1 MMRSAI
7 RNKLIQ
13 DIVEIEGR
21 VYEIQVPTKDTPK
34 PFLIVK
40 QGIDTLTEA
49 WAGYKRTVDIIV
61 VSKRTSF
68 KEVDKFAKKVIQALD
83 RQIVV
88 DTDTNEAFTCL
99 YDNSSID
106 YIDDDWN
113 AITRT
118 VSFSVL
124 ALRPY
129 IIEEY
134 IESSEVVEAIYK
146 WTEENFS
153 DIKVYKNIIPM
164 DYATPSVVWRLEK
177 VETTQLTSMHFK
189 NNYTLRG
196 HVLGRILGDEEKIGK
211 EIVKLLRQSKKIHY
225 LDKFF
230 TIDTIDYS
238 NARDKFRDGQINL
251 VVYSLDYLT
260 KTANKI
266 NKVSVRGYMNNE

>member
-1 MMRSAI
+1 MRSAI
-7 RNKLIQ
+7 RGKLIQ
-13 DIVEIEGR
+13 DITEIEGR
-21 VYEIQVPTKDTPK
+21 VYEIQVPSKDTPK

-40 QGIDTLTEA
+40 QGVDALTEA
-49 WAGYKRTVDIIV
+49 WVGYKRTVDVII

-68 KEVDKFAKKVIQALD
+68 KEVDKLAKKVIQSLD
-83 RQIVV
+83 RQIIV

-129 IIEEY
+129 LLEEY
-134 IESSEVVEAIYK
+134 IETSEVVEAIYN
-146 WTEENFS
+146 WTTENFR

-164 DYATPSVVWRLEK
+164 DYITPSIIWRLEK
-177 VETTQLTSMHFK
+177 VETTQLTNIHLK
-189 NNYTLRG
+189 NNYTVRG

-211 EIVKLLRQSKKIHY
+211 DIVKTLKQTRKIKY

-230 TIDTIDYS
+230 TIDSVDYS
-238 NARDKFRDGQINL
+238 SMRDKFRDGQINL
-251 VVYSLDYLT
+251 VIYSLDYIT
-260 KTANKI
+260 NVTDKI
-266 NKVSVRGYMNNE
+266 QKVSLRGYVNNE

>member
-1 MMRSAI
+1 MRSAI

-40 QGIDTLTEA
+40 QGIDALTEA
-49 WAGYKRTVDIIV
+49 WAGYRRTVDVIV

-68 KEVDKFAKKVIQALD
+68 KEVDKLAKKVIQSLD

-129 IIEEY
+129 ILEEY

-146 WTEENFS
+146 WTEENFK
-153 DIKVYKNIIPM
+153 DLKVYKNIIPM
-164 DYATPSVVWRLEK
+164 DYVTPGVVWRLEK
-177 VETTQLTSMHFK
+177 VETTQLTNIHIK

-211 EIVKLLRQSKKIHY
+211 DIVKLLRQSKKIHY

-230 TIDTIDYS
+230 TVDNIDYS
-238 NARDKFRDGQINL
+238 SARDKYRDGQINL

-260 KTANKI
+260 KTADKI
-266 NKVSVRGYMNNE
+266 NKVSVRGYTNNE

>member
-1 MMRSAI
+1 MRSAI
-7 RNKLIQ
+7 RGKLIQ
-13 DIVEIEGR
+13 DITEIEGR
-21 VYEIQVPTKDTPK
+21 AYEIQVPNKDTPK

-68 KEVDKFAKKVIQALD
+68 KEVDKLAKKVIQSLD

-129 IIEEY
+129 ILEEY
-134 IESSEVVEAIYK
+134 IESSEVVEAICK
-146 WTEENFS
+146 WTEENFK
-153 DIKVYKNIIPM
+153 DLKVYKNIIPM
-164 DYATPSVVWRLEK
+164 DYVTPGVVWRLEK
-177 VETTQLTSMHFK
+177 VETTQLTNIHIK

-196 HVLGRILGDEEKIGK
+196 HVLGRIMGDEEKIGK
-211 EIVKLLRQSKKIHY
+211 DIVKLLRQSKKIHY

-230 TIDTIDYS
+230 TVDTIDYS
-238 NARDKFRDGQINL
+238 SVRDKFRDGQINL

-260 KTANKI
+260 KTADKI
-266 NKVSVRGYMNNE
+266 QKVGVRGYTNNE

>member
-1 MMRSAI
+1 MRSAI

-40 QGIDTLTEA
+40 QGIDALTEA
-49 WAGYKRTVDIIV
+49 WAGYRRTVDVIV

-68 KEVDKFAKKVIQALD
+68 KEVDKLAKKVIQSLD

-129 IIEEY
+129 ILEEY

-153 DIKVYKNIIPM
+153 NIKVYKNIIPM
-164 DYATPSVVWRLEK
+164 DYITPSVVWRLER
-177 VETTQLTSMHFK
+177 VETVQLTNIHTR
-189 NNYTLRG
+189 NNYTIRG

-211 EIVKLLRQSKKIHY
+211 EIVKLLRQVKKIHY

-230 TIDTIDYS
+230 TVDTIDFS
-238 NARDKFRDGQINL
+238 SARDKFRDGQINL

-266 NKVSVRGYMNNE
+266 NKVSVRGYTNNE

>member
-1 MMRSAI
+1 MRSAI

-40 QGIDTLTEA
+40 QGIDALTEA
-49 WAGYKRTVDIIV
+49 WAGYRRTVDVIV

-68 KEVDKFAKKVIQALD
+68 KEVDKLAKKVIQSLD

-129 IIEEY
+129 ILEEY

-146 WTEENFS
+146 WTEENFK
-153 DIKVYKNIIPM
+153 DLKVYKNIIPM
-164 DYATPSVVWRLEK
+164 DYVTPGVVWRLEK
-177 VETTQLTSMHFK
+177 VETTQLTNIHIK

-211 EIVKLLRQSKKIHY
+211 DIVKLLRQSKKIHY

-230 TIDTIDYS
+230 TVDNIDYS
-238 NARDKFRDGQINL
+238 SARDKYRDGQINL

-266 NKVSVRGYMNNE
+266 NKVNVRGYTNNE